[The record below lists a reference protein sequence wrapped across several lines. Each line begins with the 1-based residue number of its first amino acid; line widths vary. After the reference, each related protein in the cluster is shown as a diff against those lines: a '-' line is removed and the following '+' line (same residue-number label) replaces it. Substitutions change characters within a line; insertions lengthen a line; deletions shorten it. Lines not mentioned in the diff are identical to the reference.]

1 MYQPSTFA
9 QFSPV
14 VDTSDDRKGRN
25 VSTRL
30 GIDIGGTKIAAGVV
44 DHEGRL
50 LATARR
56 ATAGLDNGGILAA

>member
-1 MYQPSTFA
+1 MRRGPGT
-9 QFSPV
+9 PTC
-14 VDTSDDRKGRN
+14 TSDDRKGRN